1 MTSNKRELSRQ
12 WLCKSIFEY
21 VKYIHERVLIYGIRN
36 NKLQDNRTE
45 NNRDKTMELRII
57 KNGTIGTEENGNGT
71 MTRNRVRLE
80 DAAFGIGLEV
90 CMGVTVM

>member
-1 MTSNKRELSRQ
+1 VVVSVRKSWSRQ

-71 MTRNRVRLE
+71 MTRVRLE
-80 DAAFGIGLEV
+80 GAGFGSGPEV